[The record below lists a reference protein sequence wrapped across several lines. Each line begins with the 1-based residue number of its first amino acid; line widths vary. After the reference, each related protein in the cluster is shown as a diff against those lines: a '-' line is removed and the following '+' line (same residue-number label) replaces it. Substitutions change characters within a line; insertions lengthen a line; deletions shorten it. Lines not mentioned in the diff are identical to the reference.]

1 MVVRRASAVSTML
14 RIDRFSQRLL
24 CLWALAAL
32 PQLAC
37 TLITDVDRSKI
48 PVPPIIEPDPKPVL
62 DAGAEDAGVED
73 AGAQDAGNVGPAD
86 SGPDAAPT
94 EPELDAGTMDLGDA
108 QAADG
113 G

>member
-1 MVVRRASAVSTML
+1 MVLRRASAVFTML

-48 PVPPIIEPDPKPVL
+48 PPPAVIEPDPKPPDAGVADAGVASDAGSL
-62 DAGAEDAGVED
+62 DAGEA
-73 AGAQDAGNVGPAD
+73 AD
-86 SGPDAAPT
+86 GGSDAAP
-94 EPELDAGTMDLGDA
+94 PELDAGAVDVGDA

>member
-1 MVVRRASAVSTML
+1 MVLRRARAVFTML

-48 PVPPIIEPDPKPVL
+48 PVPPIIEPDPKPPL
-62 DAGAEDAGVED
+62 DAGVED
-73 AGAQDAGNVGPAD
+73 AGAQDAGSVDAGAAD
-86 SGPDAAPT
+86 SGPDAAPS
-94 EPELDAGTMDLGDA
+94 EPELDAGAPDPGDA
-108 QAADG
+108 QPADG

>member
-1 MVVRRASAVSTML
+1 MVLRRASAVFTML

-24 CLWALAAL
+24 CWCALAAL

-48 PVPPIIEPDPKPVL
+48 PVPPIIEPDPRPVL
-62 DAGAEDAGVED
+62 DAGVED
-73 AGAQDAGNVGPAD
+73 AGAQDAGSDGGAD
-86 SGPDAAPT
+86 SGADAAPA
-94 EPELDAGTMDLGDA
+94 EPELDAGAMDLGDA